1 MRKEV
6 KSALIKYGCCAAFVL
21 LLGGMYLSG
30 GEFAISDL
38 QNKFRLLC
46 DAFSVPG
53 ILLILFGALIW
64 ASNEGALDGISYCL
78 TILGRSLI
86 PGGRSKKD
94 ERYADYVE
102 RKRNNRTKGYS
113 FLFSAG
119 GVSLVIGLVFLALFY
134 FV

>member
-53 ILLILFGALIW
+53 IILILCGGLVW
-64 ASNEGALDGISYCL
+64 ATNEGVLDGL
-78 TILGRSLI
+78 TYSLGLLARSLI
-86 PGGRSKKD
+86 PGGRSRPD

-102 RKRNNRTKGYS
+102 RKRKNRVKGYS
-113 FLFSAG
+113 FLFIAG

-134 FV
+134 LV